1 MTDREEIIR
10 RAVSTYGIDA
20 QILMAI
26 EEMSELTKALCKE
39 RRTRSIDDLNVRS
52 KAMENIAEE
61 IADVQIM
68 LDQLRTIFGIETTG
82 IESNKLNR
90 LADRLEKHEPCPI
103 CGPFNEHCTEEFDA
117 YVPVSSEGDIM
128 EREAK
133 PGEEWVYHARYC
145 PNCGRKL

>member
-61 IADVQIM
+61 IADVQIIDKAIEIIKSRCIDAGYPENYKDWNDERFR
-68 LDQLRTIFGIETTG
+68 LLGIMRFDGGIDAVLKFASTAEILPFQEKKETRG
-82 IESNKLNR
+82 Y
-90 LADRLEKHEPCPI
+90 A
-103 CGPFNEHCTEEFDA
+103 
-117 YVPVSSEGDIM
+117 
-128 EREAK
+128 
-133 PGEEWVYHARYC
+133 
-145 PNCGRKL
+145 